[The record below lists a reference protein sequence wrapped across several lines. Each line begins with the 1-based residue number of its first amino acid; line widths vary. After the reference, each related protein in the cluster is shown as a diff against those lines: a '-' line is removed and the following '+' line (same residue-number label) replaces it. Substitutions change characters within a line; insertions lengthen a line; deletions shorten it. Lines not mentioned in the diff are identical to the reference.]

1 MGARRSGVR
10 WRGSNTWAPGSGPR
24 IAFSKNLRGQ
34 GSGLSTCQAEGG
46 PHAPEESAP
55 PPTVGFRVNIDGL
68 VQIPEVTL
76 SLVVGKEIQ
85 QAEKIPMNAPGRGDY
100 RREESLTHTLC
111 RVAGPIFVNLL
122 LCPLREHKID
132 VRMTQGSILRRVS
145 SVAMKVM
152 NPGNIDAQPTASVD
166 HHAWEVYVRAK
177 LPILDLDGGDSG
189 GDIEVSITH
198 DGHEAI
204 LKEVVGPGL
213 IAVNTCV
220 DMMCVSIIRATTG
233 ARPIVGDE
241 GQHGRQRYPQE

>member
-55 PPTVGFRVNIDGL
+55 PPTVGFRVIIEDL
-68 VQIPEVTL
+68 AQIPEVTL

-85 QAEKIPMNAPGRGDY
+85 QAKKIPMNAPGRGDY

-122 LCPLREHKID
+122 LCPND
-132 VRMTQGSILRRVS
+132 D
-145 SVAMKVM
+145 
-152 NPGNIDAQPTASVD
+152 DA
-166 HHAWEVYVRAK
+166 
-177 LPILDLDGGDSG
+177 
-189 GDIEVSITH
+189 IEVTSFQSRR
-198 DGHEAI
+198 
-204 LKEVVGPGL
+204 
-213 IAVNTCV
+213 N
-220 DMMCVSIIRATTG
+220 S
-233 ARPIVGDE
+233 
-241 GQHGRQRYPQE
+241 YPSG